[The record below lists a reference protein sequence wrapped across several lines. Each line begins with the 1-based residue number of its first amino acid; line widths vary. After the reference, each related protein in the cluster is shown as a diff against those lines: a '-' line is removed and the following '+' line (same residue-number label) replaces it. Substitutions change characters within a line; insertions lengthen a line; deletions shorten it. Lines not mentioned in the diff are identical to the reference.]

1 MKKFFAIASLLAL
14 TLSACSDDVAQ
25 SEQKGEGRVTIG
37 CVAAINV
44 VETRTYVDCTTPTAE
59 DFALKIE
66 GVGHTY
72 TADYAT
78 IAEFNDGNNYLHLGS
93 YKATVVAGDITE
105 EGYDKAT
112 FVGSANFT
120 VEARKN
126 TEVDITAYIANAL
139 VKVEVTENFK
149 NYFVGGYELK
159 LTTAAGNEFDV
170 TEQTEPIFIAPNT
183 FTIGGTATKQPNQP
197 GAEGAKATVVTLPNY
212 APENVAAQTL
222 YTVKLDVEN
231 AGGATLTITL
241 NDTLVESIDIEQELN
256 DNAQ

>member
-37 CVAAINV
+37 CVAATNV
-44 VETRTYVDCTTPTAE
+44 VDTRANVNCTTPAAE

-72 TADYAT
+72 SANYAT
-78 IAEFNDGNNYLHLGS
+78 IAEFNDGDNYLHLGS
-93 YKATVVAGDITE
+93 YKATVVAGDIAD

-112 FVGSANFT
+112 FIGSEEFS

-126 TEVDITAYIANAL
+126 TDVQITATIANAL
-139 VKVEVTENFK
+139 VKVEVTDAFEA
-149 NYFVGGYELK
+149 YFAGGHTLK

-170 TEQTEPIFIAPNT
+170 TEQTEPIFIAPDS
-183 FTIGGTATKQPNQP
+183 FTIGGTAIKQPNQS
-197 GAEGAKATVVTLPNY
+197 GVEGTVVTLPVY
-212 APENVAAQTL
+212 TMENAAAQTL
-222 YTVKLDVEN
+222 YTVKFDVEN

>member
-1 MKKFFAIASLLAL
+1 MKKFFAFASLLAL

-25 SEQKGEGRVTIG
+25 GEQKGEGRVTIG
-37 CVAAINV
+37 CVTATNV
-44 VETRTYVDCTTPTAE
+44 VDTRANVSCTTPSVE
-59 DFALKIE
+59 DFALTIE

-72 TADYAT
+72 SANYAT
-78 IAEFNDGNNYLHLGS
+78 IAEFNEGDNYLHLGS
-93 YKATVVAGDITE
+93 YKATVVAGDIAD

-112 FVGSANFT
+112 FIGSEEFS

-126 TEVDITAYIANAL
+126 TDVQITATIANAL

-149 NYFVGGYELK
+149 NYFVSGYELK

-170 TEQTEPIFIAPNT
+170 TAQTEPIFIAPAS
-183 FTIGGTATKQPNQP
+183 FTIGGTATKQPNQS
-197 GAEGAKATVVTLPNY
+197 GAEGTVVTLPNY
-212 APENVAAQTL
+212 VPESVAAQTL
-222 YTVKLDVEN
+222 YTVKFDVEN

>member
-37 CVAAINV
+37 CVTATNV
-44 VETRTYVDCTTPTAE
+44 VETRANVDCTTPAGK

-78 IAEFNDGNNYLHLGS
+78 ITEFNEGDNYLHLGT

-112 FVGSANFT
+112 FVGSAKFT

-126 TEVDITAYIANAL
+126 TNVEITATIANAL

-170 TEQTEPIFIAPNT
+170 TAQTEPIFIAPDS
-183 FTIGGTATKQPNQP
+183 FTIGGTAIKQPNQS
-197 GAEGAKATVVTLPNY
+197 GAEATVVPLPVY
-212 APENVAAQTL
+212 TMENAAAQTL

-231 AGGATLTITL
+231 AGGAILTITL
-241 NDTLVESIDIEQELN
+241 NDELVESFDIEQELN

>member
-37 CVAAINV
+37 CVAATNV

-78 IAEFNDGNNYLHLGS
+78 ITEFNEGDNYLHLGA
-93 YKATVVAGDITE
+93 YKATVVAGDINE

-126 TEVDITAYIANAL
+126 TDVQITATIANAL
-139 VKVEVTENFK
+139 VKVEVTDAFEA
-149 NYFVGGYELK
+149 YFEGGHTLK

-170 TEQTEPIFIAPNT
+170 TKQTEPIFIAPDS
-183 FTIGGTATKQPNQP
+183 FTIGGTATKQPNQS
-197 GAEGAKATVVTLPNY
+197 GAEGTVVTLPNY
-212 APENVAAQTL
+212 VLESVAAQTL

-241 NDTLVESIDIEQELN
+241 NDTIIESIDIEQELN

>member
-1 MKKFFAIASLLAL
+1 MKKFFAFASLLAL

-37 CVAAINV
+37 CVAATNV
-44 VETRTYVDCTTPTAE
+44 VDTRANVNCTTPAAE

-72 TADYAT
+72 TAEYAA
-78 IAEFNDGNNYLHLGS
+78 IAEFNEDNYLHLGS
-93 YKATVVAGDITE
+93 YKATVVAGDIAE

-126 TEVDITAYIANAL
+126 TEVEITAKIANTL
-139 VKVEVTENFK
+139 VKVEVTDGFK
-149 NYFVGGYELK
+149 TYFAGGHALK

-170 TEQTEPIFIAPNT
+170 TEQTEPIFIAPAS
-183 FTIGGTATKQPNQP
+183 FKIGGTAIKQPNQS
-197 GAEGAKATVVTLPNY
+197 GVEGKVITLPNY
-212 APENVAAQTL
+212 VPESVAAQTL
-222 YTVKLDVEN
+222 YIVKFDVEN

>member
-1 MKKFFAIASLLAL
+1 MKKFFAFASLLAL

-25 SEQKGEGRVTIG
+25 SEQKGEGQVTIG
-37 CVAAINV
+37 CVTATNV
-44 VETRTYVDCTTPTAE
+44 VDTRANVNCTTPSVE
-59 DFALKIE
+59 EFALKIE

-78 IAEFNDGNNYLHLGS
+78 IAEFNEGDNYLHLGS

-149 NYFVGGYELK
+149 NYFVGGHTLK

-170 TEQTEPIFIAPNT
+170 TEEQTEPIFIAPAS
-183 FTIGGTATKQPNQP
+183 FTIGGTAIKQPNQS
-197 GAEGAKATVVTLPNY
+197 GAEATVVPLPVY
-212 APENVAAQTL
+212 TMENAAAQTL
-222 YTVKLDVEN
+222 YTVKFDVEK

-256 DNAQ
+256 DNAQQ